1 MNCLMNLK
9 KIKMFTHIKT
19 SKENREVVA
28 QLTRKLNLGTENI
41 ISRIALTYSLSLD
54 RKLNLSEIQNSGG
67 KEYSTKV
74 LFGYYADIYLAMVA
88 MHYNLHIS
96 EKDLAK
102 YLKMHIDDGLS
113 LINDEFNINTN
124 MDGFDFLI
132 KKVESSL
139 SLIS

>member
-74 LFGYYADIYLAMVA
+74 LFGDYADIYLAMVA